1 MMKGFRTAFVS
12 EAAANQE
19 YIFMLIRQLCGIFAA
34 LIKQTLEEEDVGAF
48 AP

>member
-1 MMKGFRTAFVS
+1 MMKGFQSASVS
-12 EAAANQE
+12 EAAANQ
-19 YIFMLIRQLCGIFAA
+19 YISLLIQQLEGIFAA